1 MNAIATPSLDA
12 SSLAEAGE
20 LMTSRL
26 ADLEARLMALDRSQ
40 AVIEFEP
47 DGTIV
52 SANDNFLAAMGY
64 ALPDVQ
70 GKHHRMFVDAAEVR
84 SDAYRRFW
92 DALAAGQFQAA
103 EYKRFGKGGREIW
116 IQASYNPVRDASGR
130 VYRVVKYATDIS
142 AEKLRTADF
151 EGQLAAIGKSQ
162 AVIAFGLDGIIL
174 DANQNFL
181 DTLGYSLDEV
191 KGKHHRMFAEPSYA
205 VSEAYRTFWTDLA
218 EGRYQSGE
226 FKRLGK
232 GGREVW
238 IQASYNPILDMNGR
252 PFKVVKFA
260 SDITARIE
268 QGQRLATLLGEID
281 RNAQV
286 LSSSSGQLSSISEVM
301 GANAEETAAQA
312 GVVAA
317 AAEQVSRNVQT
328 VATGTEEM
336 GASIREIAK
345 NANDAARVATQA
357 VKVTETTSVSIHKLG
372 ESSVEIGKVIKV
384 ITSIAQQTNL
394 LALNATIE
402 AARAGEAGKGFAVV
416 ATEVK
421 ELAKATA
428 AATEDIGLKIQAIQE
443 DTRGATE
450 AIAEI
455 SAIIGK
461 VNDISAT
468 IASAVEEQ
476 TATTNEIGR
485 NVAEAARG
493 SEEIARNITGVAQA
507 AHSTTSGAH
516 EAREAAVG
524 LSGMAADLTALVSGY
539 RA

>member
-1 MNAIATPSLDA
+1 
-12 SSLAEAGE
+12 
-20 LMTSRL
+20 MTSRL

-52 SANDNFLAAMGY
+52 SANDNYLAAMGY

-116 IQASYNPVRDASGR
+116 IQASYNP
-130 VYRVVKYATDIS
+130 
-142 AEKLRTADF
+142 
-151 EGQLAAIGKSQ
+151 
-162 AVIAFGLDGIIL
+162 
-174 DANQNFL
+174 
-181 DTLGYSLDEV
+181 
-191 KGKHHRMFAEPSYA
+191 
-205 VSEAYRTFWTDLA
+205 
-218 EGRYQSGE
+218 
-226 FKRLGK
+226 
-232 GGREVW
+232 
-238 IQASYNPILDMNGR
+238 ILDMNGR

-268 QGQRLATLLGEID
+268 QGQRLATLLAEID

-301 GANAEETAAQA
+301 GANAEQTSAQA

-372 ESSVEIGKVIKV
+372 ESSVEIGKV
-384 ITSIAQQTNL
+384 
-394 LALNATIE
+394 
-402 AARAGEAGKGFAVV
+402 
-416 ATEVK
+416 
-421 ELAKATA
+421 
-428 AATEDIGLKIQAIQE
+428 
-443 DTRGATE
+443 
-450 AIAEI
+450 
-455 SAIIGK
+455 
-461 VNDISAT
+461 NDISAT

-485 NVAEAARG
+485 NVVEAARG